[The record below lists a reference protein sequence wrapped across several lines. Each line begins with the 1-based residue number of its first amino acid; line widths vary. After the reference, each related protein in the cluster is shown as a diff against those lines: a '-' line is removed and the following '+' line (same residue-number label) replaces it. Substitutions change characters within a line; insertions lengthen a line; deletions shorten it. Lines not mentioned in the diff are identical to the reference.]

1 MPQVQ
6 KRLSAS
12 SIKNGGLPNIT
23 GTWDLRVESNYA
35 AAGQNY
41 SGALQPRGNS
51 SNISRPASS
60 GRSTWDY
67 GIDFNASRSS
77 SIYGASS
84 YVIPRNIKVL
94 YCVKF

>member
-23 GTWDLRVESNYA
+23 GTYQLQ
-35 AAGQNY
+35 QNLHGAKS
-41 SGALQPRGNS
+41 SGALYRTDN
-51 SNISRPASS
+51 
-60 GRSTWDY
+60 RSAVYLHVNETNTSYDTL
-67 GIDFNASRSS
+67 GIDASRSN

-94 YCVKF
+94 YCIKH